1 MEKIKKSKLF
11 YVGFILFI
19 IVIFIIIKKI
29 NKPNNVVL
37 PALDRAYAEGMVKD
51 NECYIVRGANPE
63 EFGTGGWYYID
74 GKEKKKIMLG
84 GRNPAHELSNIFVDS
99 DFNSFLVK
107 GRIDEKL
114 TQFNGCPTLI
124 VESWYI
130 IAPIKRDYGPREYRR
145 EQRFFYPRDYID
157 TYDLEQGD
165 YVPLDN

>member
-1 MEKIKKSKLF
+1 MIFSNFALHHCQRPLPGGWKKTE
-11 YVGFILFI
+11 
-19 IVIFIIIKKI
+19 KI

-37 PALDRAYAEGMVKD
+37 PALGRAYAE
-51 NECYIVRGANPE
+51 
-63 EFGTGGWYYID
+63 
-74 GKEKKKIMLG
+74 

-99 DFNSFLVK
+99 DFNGFLVK

-130 IAPIKRDYGPREYRR
+130 IAPIKRDY
-145 EQRFFYPRDYID
+145 ID

-165 YVPLDN
+165 YVPLENQDN